1 LRIAAKPLQ
10 FGGTLCLWGRGRVL
24 ISVHGRGI
32 ARIGWGGPL
41 TTVSDSKAAV
51 KVLDPAAESLPRG
64 DVLNFGGGARG
75 VYRAGTSFLGV
86 LTLVLIGLQFVFALY
101 RRDMN
106 DPDIWWHMRNA
117 QYLLEHHQFPRTDM
131 YSFTVAGHPWINHE
145 WLAEIPYY
153 FAYRA
158 FGLVGL
164 KTVCFLT
171 FDAIFLVLLYLCF
184 QESRNFK
191 ASVFVCYFATFLST
205 VSFGPRTVLFGY
217 LYLVILLVL
226 LRRFREQPGASLWAV
241 PPLFLL
247 WVNTHGSWS
256 LGLIVFFLFVAAGLV
271 QGSWVRVDAV
281 RWTHKELQ
289 HLVTVGITSLA
300 ALFVNP
306 FGWRLV
312 YYPFDMAFKQKLN
325 IAHVAEWVS
334 VDFHDLRGKM
344 VLVLVFGLL
353 LGALFRNRRWNLAE
367 LLILLF
373 ALYSGLTYIRFLV
386 LLGIVAAPVL
396 AKQLDF
402 FPLYRPADETPRV
415 NVAVIILLVG
425 LMVWFWPSNAK
436 IGASVEETYPSGV
449 VGYLKSHP
457 LQGNSLNFY
466 LWGGYLEWH
475 APSLKT
481 FVDSRVDIFE
491 YAGVFEDYLS
501 LMGADTTQ
509 HRPDAIL
516 NKYNVRYVLFPPSDS
531 RNPLHTG
538 GGLVYTLEQDPHWK
552 MLYKDNT
559 CVLLEKQQ

>member
-1 LRIAAKPLQ
+1 MAGIVALRRQSIHLL
-10 FGGTLCLWGRGRVL
+10 GN
-24 ISVHGRGI
+24 GI
-32 ARIGWGGPL
+32 AQTERGNSL
-41 TTVSDSKAAV
+41 TTRSGSVGDVAG
-51 KVLDPAAESLPRG
+51 LDTVPESLPRG
-64 DVLNFGGGARG
+64 DVLDFGSGARG
-75 VYRAGTSFLGV
+75 MFRAGTSFLAV

-106 DPDIWWHMRNA
+106 DPDIWWHLRNA
-117 QYLLEHHQFPRTDM
+117 QMLLQQHHFPRVDT

-145 WLAEIPYY
+145 WLSEIPYY
-153 FAYRA
+153 LAYRG

-164 KTVCFLT
+164 KTVCFVV
-171 FDAIFLVLLYLCF
+171 FDAIFLLLLYLCF

-217 LYLVILLVL
+217 LYLVLLLIL
-226 LRRFREQPGASLWAV
+226 LRRFRDRRDASLWMV

-256 LGLIVFFLFVAAGLV
+256 LGLIIFFLFGVAGLV
-271 QGSWVRVDAV
+271 QGSWARVDAV
-281 RWTHKELQ
+281 RWTHRQLR
-289 HLVTVGITSLA
+289 HLITVGVASVA

-344 VLVLVFGLL
+344 VLLLVFGLL
-353 LGALFRNRRWNLAE
+353 LGALFRNRRWNLGE

-415 NVAVIILLVG
+415 NAVVILILIGV
-425 LMVWFWPSNAK
+425 MVFFWPRERQVR
-436 IGASVEETYPSGV
+436 ASIEETYPSGIV
-449 VGYLKSHP
+449 SYLNAQP
-457 LQGNSLNFY
+457 LQGNTLNLY

-475 APSLKT
+475 APALKT

-491 YAGVFEDYLS
+491 YAGVFEDYLT
-501 LMGADTTQ
+501 LMGADMAE

-516 NKYNVRYVLFPPSDS
+516 QKYNIRYVLFPPADS
-531 RNPLHTG
+531 TNPLHLG
-538 GGLVYTLEQDPHWK
+538 GGLVYVLQHDPHWK
-552 MLYKDNT
+552 TIYSDKV
-559 CVLLEKQQ
+559 CVLLEEQ

>member
-1 LRIAAKPLQ
+1 MRELRPIDSFQ
-10 FGGTLCLWGRGRVL
+10 VL
-24 ISVHGRGI
+24 GSGI
-32 ARIGWGGPL
+32 AQITRGGSL
-41 TTVSDSKAAV
+41 TTVSDSV
-51 KVLDPAAESLPRG
+51 GDVVQLDATPGSLPRG
-64 DVLNFGGGARG
+64 DMLHFGRGAKGVL
-75 VYRAGTSFLGV
+75 RASTSFLAV
-86 LTLVLIGLQFVFALY
+86 LTLVLIGLQFIFALY

-117 QYLLEHHQFPRTDM
+117 QMLLHEHHFPRVDT

-145 WLAEIPYY
+145 WLSEIPYY
-153 FAYRA
+153 VAYRW

-171 FDAIFLVLLYLCF
+171 FDAIFLLLLYLCF

-217 LYLVILLVL
+217 LYLVVLLIL
-226 LRRFREQPGASLWAV
+226 LRRFRERPEVSLWTV

-256 LGLIVFFLFVAAGLV
+256 LGLIIFFLFGAAGLV
-271 QGSWVRVDAV
+271 QGSWARVDAV
-281 RWTHKELQ
+281 RWTPRQLR
-289 HLVTVGITSLA
+289 HLIAVGVASVA

-325 IAHVAEWVS
+325 IAHVVEWVS
-334 VDFHDLRGKM
+334 IDFHDLRGKM
-344 VLVLVFGLL
+344 VLLLVFGLL
-353 LGALFRNRRWNLAE
+353 LGALFRNRRWNLGE

-373 ALYSGLTYIRFLV
+373 GLYSGLTYIRFLV

-415 NVAVIILLVG
+415 NAVVILALIG
-425 LMVWFWPSNAK
+425 AMVYFWPRE
-436 IGASVEETYPSGV
+436 GQVRASVEETYPSGIV
-449 VGYLKSHP
+449 SYLNAHP
-457 LQGNSLNFY
+457 LQGNTLNLY

-475 APSLKT
+475 TPALKM

-491 YAGVFEDYLS
+491 YAGVFEDYLT
-501 LMGADTTQ
+501 LMGADMAE

-516 NKYNVRYVLFPPSDS
+516 QKYNIRYVLFPPADS
-531 RNPLHTG
+531 KNPLHMG
-538 GGLVYTLEQDPHWK
+538 GGLMYVLQQDPHWK
-552 MLYKDNT
+552 TIYKDKV
-559 CVLLEKQQ
+559 CVLLEKQ

>member
-1 LRIAAKPLQ
+1 M
-10 FGGTLCLWGRGRVL
+10 
-24 ISVHGRGI
+24 
-32 ARIGWGGPL
+32 
-41 TTVSDSKAAV
+41 
-51 KVLDPAAESLPRG
+51 PRG
-64 DVLNFGGGARG
+64 DVLDFGDGARG
-75 VYRAGTSFLGV
+75 VLRAGTSFLAV

-117 QYLLEHHQFPRTDM
+117 QMLLEQHHFPRNDT
-131 YSFTVAGHPWINHE
+131 YSFTVVGHPWINHE
-145 WLAEIPYY
+145 WLSEIPYY
-153 FAYRA
+153 LAYQA

-164 KTVCFLT
+164 KTVCFLV
-171 FDAIFLVLLYLCF
+171 FDAIFLLLLYLCF

-217 LYLVILLVL
+217 LYLVLLL
-226 LRRFREQPGASLWAV
+226 IALRRFRERLDSSLWIV

-256 LGLIVFFLFVAAGLV
+256 LGLILFCLFGVAGLV
-271 QGSWVRVDAV
+271 QGSWARVDAV
-281 RWTHKELQ
+281 HWTPKQVRHIIA
-289 HLVTVGITSLA
+289 VGVASVA

-344 VLVLVFGLL
+344 VMLLVFGLL
-353 LGALFRNRRWNLAE
+353 LGALFRNRRWNLGE

-386 LLGIVAAPVL
+386 LLGIVAAPAL

-415 NVAVIILLVG
+415 NAVVILTLIGV
-425 LMVWFWPSNAK
+425 MAYFWPREQQVR
-436 IGASVEETYPSGV
+436 ASVEETYPSGIV
-449 VGYLKSHP
+449 NYLNTHP
-457 LQGNSLNFY
+457 LQGNTLNLY

-475 APSLKT
+475 APGLKT

-491 YAGVFEDYLS
+491 YAGVFEDYLT
-501 LMGADTTQ
+501 LMGADMAE
-509 HRPDAIL
+509 HRPDSIL
-516 NKYNVRYVLFPPSDS
+516 GKYNIRYVLFPPADS
-531 RNPLHTG
+531 KNPLHLG
-538 GGLVYTLEQDPHWK
+538 GGLVYALQQDPHWK
-552 MLYKDNT
+552 AVYKDKV
-559 CVLLEKQQ
+559 CVLLERQ